1 MDFPNGNNGGNFLKK
16 IKSGR
21 TTPMEDAL
29 VCVGIVII
37 FSLIS
42 LGYSLLVPSTESRPV
57 KQAAVQ
63 SEPSEVSTLSTS
75 AENTVSEKKEMQVQD
90 VAKAVQTDLSIGGL
104 DVGVSVGDMRKALG
118 NEKSSKAVPN
128 IPGFTNYTYDGMTV
142 GVKDGE
148 VTTLVSDGANVQTK
162 RGIHQGSM
170 LADIMQEYGTNY
182 TKQEFDGL
190 VLYEYEFTAVGGE
203 KGILRFAVNPQNN
216 QVDYISARL
225 PEKTAVALQAKSK

>member
-1 MDFPNGNNGGNFLKK
+1 M
-16 IKSGR
+16 
-21 TTPMEDAL
+21 
-29 VCVGIVII
+29 
-37 FSLIS
+37 
-42 LGYSLLVPSTESRPV
+42 
-57 KQAAVQ
+57 
-63 SEPSEVSTLSTS
+63 
-75 AENTVSEKKEMQVQD
+75 
-90 VAKAVQTDLSIGGL
+90 
-104 DVGVSVGDMRKALG
+104 
-118 NEKSSKAVPN
+118 PN